1 MYSRRFQLQNN
12 QRNKIEAKKRYFHI
26 VENFLFWQIVME
38 MPISCAL
45 LVRVKIKSLSLE
57 INLTICSQRLKC
69 FALDWIIP
77 ALLSKG
83 KHLGTVQNHH
93 TRMSI
98 ATPLTVVTSPS
109 AGVRAIKASTDHPQ
123 KWLFQSWKIIILL
136 CIHSQ
141 WIFTMV

>member
-69 FALDWIIP
+69 FALD
-77 ALLSKG
+77 
-83 KHLGTVQNHH
+83 
-93 TRMSI
+93 
-98 ATPLTVVTSPS
+98 
-109 AGVRAIKASTDHPQ
+109 
-123 KWLFQSWKIIILL
+123 
-136 CIHSQ
+136 
-141 WIFTMV
+141 